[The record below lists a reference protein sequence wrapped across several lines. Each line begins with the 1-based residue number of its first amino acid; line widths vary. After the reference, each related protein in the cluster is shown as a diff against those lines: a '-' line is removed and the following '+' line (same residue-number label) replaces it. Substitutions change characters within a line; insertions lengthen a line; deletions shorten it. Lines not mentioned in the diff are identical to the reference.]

1 MNSMVICL
9 IIFAVMIILFFN
21 RKIPMAFTS
30 MGVIVALYVAGCVD
44 KATVFAGFGN
54 NNVLTMAGMFIVAAG
69 LSRTQMVNNITKLL
83 YRVNN
88 GSFTR
93 VLASYILVIFLLGQF
108 VPSLPAMFAMVY
120 PLVISMCKQLK
131 CSPSKMMYPIAVTV
145 VSTSFVI
152 EPIGPYAAW
161 FVTQNGYLESYGWT
175 GSLLSMWSETMVFLP
190 TALVTLLLTIFV
202 LPKLM
207 PDQPETETVAITG
220 PDITNNETLSP
231 VREFLGYGI
240 FIATVIGLMLGLPS
254 WAVTMAGATAVVLS
268 GVLDEQTAL
277 IRMNMSMVLLY
288 AGVTVMG
295 EALSNTG
302 AAQLLGDLAASA
314 LSGVRNGY
322 IIGAVFYL
330 VSFLMTSFL
339 YNRATTTVLIPILI
353 ITCSSIGCDPRGPVI
368 LCSLASMSSL
378 ITPMPNPAELA
389 TMPGDK
395 CILQLRGLPPFF
407 SPKYDLKRHPNY
419 RYMAEADKQKNAFDL
434 DRLINRRRRPRLNE
448 VCTMYEVA
456 VPDDALTEE
465 DEDILNYDD
474 IDDPDAFA

>member
-1 MNSMVICL
+1 MDSMVICL

-30 MGVIVALYVAGCVD
+30 MGVIVALFVAGCVD

-83 YRVNN
+83 YRVTN
-88 GSFTR
+88 GSFTK

-120 PLVISMCKQLK
+120 PLVINMCKQLK

-145 VSTSFVI
+145 VSTSFVL

-175 GSLLSMWSETMVFLP
+175 GPLLSMWSETLVFFP
-190 TALVTLLLTIFV
+190 TAIVTLFLTIFV

-207 PDQPETETVAITG
+207 PDQPEIETAEITG
-220 PDITNNETLSP
+220 ADITNNEALDP

-240 FIATVIGLMLGLPS
+240 FVATVIGLMLGLPS

-277 IRMNMSMVLLY
+277 LRMNMSMVLLY

-295 EALSNTG
+295 EALGNTG
-302 AAQLLGDLAASA
+302 AAQLLGDLAASI
-314 LSGVRNGY
+314 LSGVHNGY
-322 IIGAVFYL
+322 IIGAAFYI

-378 ITPMPNPAELA
+378 ITPMPNPVVPMAMQA
-389 TMPGDK
+389 GGYTQK
-395 CILQLRGLPPFF
+395 TILRVGIIPAIVRGIVGVLIAMTLFP
-407 SPKYDLKRHPNY
+407 
-419 RYMAEADKQKNAFDL
+419 AFG
-434 DRLINRRRRPRLNE
+434 
-448 VCTMYEVA
+448 
-456 VPDDALTEE
+456 
-465 DEDILNYDD
+465 
-474 IDDPDAFA
+474 

>member
-220 PDITNNETLSP
+220 PDITNNEALSP

-295 EALSNTG
+295 EALCNTG
-302 AAQLLGDLAASA
+302 AAQLLGDLAAGA
-314 LSGVRNGY
+314 LSGVHNGY

-353 ITCSSIGCDPRGPVI
+353 ISCSSIGCDPRGPVI

-378 ITPMPNPAELA
+378 ITPMPNPVVPMAMQA
-389 TMPGDK
+389 GGYTQK
-395 CILQLRGLPPFF
+395 TILRVGIIPAIVRGIVGVAIAMTIFP
-407 SPKYDLKRHPNY
+407 
-419 RYMAEADKQKNAFDL
+419 AFG
-434 DRLINRRRRPRLNE
+434 
-448 VCTMYEVA
+448 
-456 VPDDALTEE
+456 
-465 DEDILNYDD
+465 
-474 IDDPDAFA
+474 

>member
-175 GSLLSMWSETMVFLP
+175 GSPLSMWSETMVFLP

-207 PDQPETETVAITG
+207 PDQPETETAAITG
-220 PDITNNETLSP
+220 PDITNNEALSP

-240 FIATVIGLMLGLPS
+240 FIATVIGLML
-254 WAVTMAGATAVVLS
+254 GATAVVLS

-295 EALSNTG
+295 EALGNTG
-302 AAQLLGDLAASA
+302 AAQLLGDLAAGA

-353 ITCSSIGCDPRGPVI
+353 ISCSSIGCDPRGPVI

-378 ITPMPNPAELA
+378 ITPMPNPVVPMAMQA
-389 TMPGDK
+389 GGYTQK
-395 CILQLRGLPPFF
+395 TILRVGIIPAIVRGIVGVAIAMTIFP
-407 SPKYDLKRHPNY
+407 
-419 RYMAEADKQKNAFDL
+419 AFG
-434 DRLINRRRRPRLNE
+434 
-448 VCTMYEVA
+448 
-456 VPDDALTEE
+456 
-465 DEDILNYDD
+465 
-474 IDDPDAFA
+474 

>member
-1 MNSMVICL
+1 MDSMVICL

-30 MGVIVALYVAGCVD
+30 MGVIVALFVAGCVD

-83 YRVNN
+83 YRVTN
-88 GSFTR
+88 GSFTK

-120 PLVISMCKQLK
+120 PLVINMCKQLK

-145 VSTSFVI
+145 VSTSFVL

-175 GSLLSMWSETMVFLP
+175 GPLLSMWSETLVFFP
-190 TALVTLLLTIFV
+190 TAIVTLFLTIFV

-207 PDQPETETVAITG
+207 PDQPEIETAEITG
-220 PDITNNETLSP
+220 SDITNNEALDP

-240 FIATVIGLMLGLPS
+240 FVATVIGLMLGLPS

-277 IRMNMSMVLLY
+277 LRMNMSMVLLY

-295 EALSNTG
+295 EALGNTG
-302 AAQLLGDLAASA
+302 AAQLLGDLAASI
-314 LSGVRNGY
+314 LSGVHNGY
-322 IIGAVFYL
+322 VIGAAFYI

-378 ITPMPNPAELA
+378 ITPMPNPVVPMAMQA
-389 TMPGDK
+389 GGYTQK
-395 CILQLRGLPPFF
+395 TILRVGIIPAIVRGIVGVLIAMTLFP
-407 SPKYDLKRHPNY
+407 
-419 RYMAEADKQKNAFDL
+419 AFG
-434 DRLINRRRRPRLNE
+434 
-448 VCTMYEVA
+448 
-456 VPDDALTEE
+456 
-465 DEDILNYDD
+465 
-474 IDDPDAFA
+474 

>member
-175 GSLLSMWSETMVFLP
+175 GSPLSMWSETMVFLP

-207 PDQPETETVAITG
+207 PDQPETETAAITG
-220 PDITNNETLSP
+220 PDITNNEALSP

-295 EALSNTG
+295 EALGNTG
-302 AAQLLGDLAASA
+302 AAQLLGDLAAGA

-353 ITCSSIGCDPRGPVI
+353 ISCSSIGCDPRGPVI

-378 ITPMPNPAELA
+378 ITPMPNP
-389 TMPGDK
+389 
-395 CILQLRGLPPFF
+395 
-407 SPKYDLKRHPNY
+407 
-419 RYMAEADKQKNAFDL
+419 
-434 DRLINRRRRPRLNE
+434 
-448 VCTMYEVA
+448 
-456 VPDDALTEE
+456 
-465 DEDILNYDD
+465 
-474 IDDPDAFA
+474 

>member
-120 PLVISMCKQLK
+120 PLVINMCKQLK

-175 GSLLSMWSETMVFLP
+175 GSPLSMWSETMVFLP

-207 PDQPETETVAITG
+207 PDQPETETAAITG
-220 PDITNNETLSP
+220 PDITNNEALSP

-295 EALSNTG
+295 EALGNTG
-302 AAQLLGDLAASA
+302 AAQLLGDLAAGA

-353 ITCSSIGCDPRGPVI
+353 ISCSSIGCDPRGPVI

-378 ITPMPNPAELA
+378 ITPMPNPVVPMAMQA
-389 TMPGDK
+389 GGYTQK
-395 CILQLRGLPPFF
+395 TILRVGIIPAIVRGIVGVAIAMTIFP
-407 SPKYDLKRHPNY
+407 
-419 RYMAEADKQKNAFDL
+419 AFG
-434 DRLINRRRRPRLNE
+434 
-448 VCTMYEVA
+448 
-456 VPDDALTEE
+456 
-465 DEDILNYDD
+465 
-474 IDDPDAFA
+474 

>member
-175 GSLLSMWSETMVFLP
+175 GSPLSMWSETMVFLP

-207 PDQPETETVAITG
+207 PDQPETETAAITG
-220 PDITNNETLSP
+220 PDITNNEALSP

-295 EALSNTG
+295 EALGNTG
-302 AAQLLGDLAASA
+302 AAQLLGDLAAGA

-353 ITCSSIGCDPRGPVI
+353 ISCSSIGCDPRGSVI

-378 ITPMPNPAELA
+378 ITPMPNPVVPMAMQA
-389 TMPGDK
+389 GGYTQK
-395 CILQLRGLPPFF
+395 TILRVGIIPAIVRGIVGVAIAMTIFP
-407 SPKYDLKRHPNY
+407 
-419 RYMAEADKQKNAFDL
+419 AFG
-434 DRLINRRRRPRLNE
+434 
-448 VCTMYEVA
+448 
-456 VPDDALTEE
+456 
-465 DEDILNYDD
+465 
-474 IDDPDAFA
+474 

>member
-175 GSLLSMWSETMVFLP
+175 GSPLSMWSETMVFLP

-207 PDQPETETVAITG
+207 PDQPETETAAITG
-220 PDITNNETLSP
+220 PDITNNEALSP

-295 EALSNTG
+295 EALGNTG
-302 AAQLLGDLAASA
+302 AAQLLGDLAAGA

-353 ITCSSIGCDPRGPVI
+353 ISCSSIGCDPRGPVI

-378 ITPMPNPAELA
+378 ITPMPNPLVPMAMEAVGYTQNTILRV
-389 TMPGDK
+389 
-395 CILQLRGLPPFF
+395 CIIPAIVRGIVGVAIAMTIFP
-407 SPKYDLKRHPNY
+407 
-419 RYMAEADKQKNAFDL
+419 AFG
-434 DRLINRRRRPRLNE
+434 
-448 VCTMYEVA
+448 
-456 VPDDALTEE
+456 
-465 DEDILNYDD
+465 
-474 IDDPDAFA
+474 

>member
-145 VSTSFVI
+145 VSTSFVV

-220 PDITNNETLSP
+220 PDITNNDALSP
-231 VREFLGYGI
+231 IREFLGYGI

-288 AGVTVMG
+288 AGVTVVG

-353 ITCSSIGCDPRGPVI
+353 ISCTSIGCDPRGPVI

-378 ITPMPNPAELA
+378 ITPMPNPVVPMAMQA
-389 TMPGDK
+389 GGYTQK
-395 CILQLRGLPPFF
+395 TILRVGIIPAIVRGIVGVAIAMTIFP
-407 SPKYDLKRHPNY
+407 
-419 RYMAEADKQKNAFDL
+419 AFG
-434 DRLINRRRRPRLNE
+434 
-448 VCTMYEVA
+448 
-456 VPDDALTEE
+456 
-465 DEDILNYDD
+465 
-474 IDDPDAFA
+474 

>member
-44 KATVFAGFGN
+44 KATVFAGSGN

-175 GSLLSMWSETMVFLP
+175 GSPLSMWSETMVFLP

-207 PDQPETETVAITG
+207 PDQPETETAAITG
-220 PDITNNETLSP
+220 PDITNNEALSP

-295 EALSNTG
+295 EALGNTG
-302 AAQLLGDLAASA
+302 AAQLLGDLAAGA

-353 ITCSSIGCDPRGPVI
+353 ISCSSIGCDPRGPVI

-378 ITPMPNPAELA
+378 ITPMPNPVVPMAMQA
-389 TMPGDK
+389 GGYTQK
-395 CILQLRGLPPFF
+395 TILRVGIIPAIVRGIVGVAIAMTIFP
-407 SPKYDLKRHPNY
+407 
-419 RYMAEADKQKNAFDL
+419 AFG
-434 DRLINRRRRPRLNE
+434 
-448 VCTMYEVA
+448 
-456 VPDDALTEE
+456 
-465 DEDILNYDD
+465 
-474 IDDPDAFA
+474 

>member
-108 VPSLPAMFAMVY
+108 VPILPAMFAMVY

-220 PDITNNETLSP
+220 PDITNNEALSP

-277 IRMNMSMVLLY
+277 IRMNMSIVLLY

-378 ITPMPNPAELA
+378 ITPMPNPVVPMAMQA
-389 TMPGDK
+389 GGYTQK
-395 CILQLRGLPPFF
+395 TILRVGIIPAIVRGIVGVAIAMTIFPAF
-407 SPKYDLKRHPNY
+407 S
-419 RYMAEADKQKNAFDL
+419 
-434 DRLINRRRRPRLNE
+434 
-448 VCTMYEVA
+448 
-456 VPDDALTEE
+456 
-465 DEDILNYDD
+465 
-474 IDDPDAFA
+474 

>member
-1 MNSMVICL
+1 MVICL

-30 MGVIVALYVAGCVD
+30 MGVIVALFVAGCVD

-83 YRVNN
+83 YRVTN
-88 GSFTR
+88 GSFTK

-120 PLVISMCKQLK
+120 PLVINMCKQLK

-145 VSTSFVI
+145 VSTSFVL

-175 GSLLSMWSETMVFLP
+175 GPLLSMWSETLVFFP
-190 TALVTLLLTIFV
+190 TAIVTLFLTIFV

-207 PDQPETETVAITG
+207 PDQPEIETAEITG
-220 PDITNNETLSP
+220 PDITNNEALDP

-277 IRMNMSMVLLY
+277 LRMNMSMVLLY

-295 EALSNTG
+295 DALGNTG
-302 AAQLLGDLAASA
+302 AAQLLGDLAASI
-314 LSGVRNGY
+314 LSGVHNGY
-322 IIGAVFYL
+322 IIGAAFYI

-378 ITPMPNPAELA
+378 ITPMPNPVVPMAMQA
-389 TMPGDK
+389 GGYTQK
-395 CILQLRGLPPFF
+395 TILRVGIIPAIVRGIVGVLIAMTLFP
-407 SPKYDLKRHPNY
+407 
-419 RYMAEADKQKNAFDL
+419 AFG
-434 DRLINRRRRPRLNE
+434 
-448 VCTMYEVA
+448 
-456 VPDDALTEE
+456 
-465 DEDILNYDD
+465 
-474 IDDPDAFA
+474 

>member
-220 PDITNNETLSP
+220 PGITNNEALSP

-302 AAQLLGDLAASA
+302 AAQLLGDVAASA

-378 ITPMPNPAELA
+378 ITPMPNPVVPMAMQA
-389 TMPGDK
+389 GGYTQK
-395 CILQLRGLPPFF
+395 TILRVGIIPAIVRGIVGVAIAMTIFP
-407 SPKYDLKRHPNY
+407 
-419 RYMAEADKQKNAFDL
+419 AFG
-434 DRLINRRRRPRLNE
+434 
-448 VCTMYEVA
+448 
-456 VPDDALTEE
+456 
-465 DEDILNYDD
+465 
-474 IDDPDAFA
+474 

>member
-175 GSLLSMWSETMVFLP
+175 GSPLSMWSETMVFLP

-207 PDQPETETVAITG
+207 PDQPETETAAITG
-220 PDITNNETLSP
+220 PDITNNEALSP

-295 EALSNTG
+295 EALGNTG
-302 AAQLLGDLAASA
+302 AAQLLGDLAAGA

-353 ITCSSIGCDPRGPVI
+353 ISCSSIGCDPRGPVI

-378 ITPMPNPAELA
+378 ITPMPNPVVPMA
-389 TMPGDK
+389 TEAS
-395 CILQLRGLPPFF
+395 LYLN
-407 SPKYDLKRHPNY
+407 YKRPS
-419 RYMAEADKQKNAFDL
+419 ADK
-434 DRLINRRRRPRLNE
+434 
-448 VCTMYEVA
+448 
-456 VPDDALTEE
+456 
-465 DEDILNYDD
+465 
-474 IDDPDAFA
+474 

>member
-175 GSLLSMWSETMVFLP
+175 GSPLSMWSETMVFLP

-207 PDQPETETVAITG
+207 PDQPETETAAITG
-220 PDITNNETLSP
+220 PDITNNEALSP

-254 WAVTMAGATAVVLS
+254 WAVTMACATAVVLS

-295 EALSNTG
+295 EALGNTG
-302 AAQLLGDLAASA
+302 AAQLLGDLAAGA

-353 ITCSSIGCDPRGPVI
+353 ISCSSIGCDPRGPVI

-378 ITPMPNPAELA
+378 ITPMPNPVVPMAMQA
-389 TMPGDK
+389 GGYTQK
-395 CILQLRGLPPFF
+395 TILRVGIIPAIVRGIVGVAIAMTIFP
-407 SPKYDLKRHPNY
+407 
-419 RYMAEADKQKNAFDL
+419 AFG
-434 DRLINRRRRPRLNE
+434 
-448 VCTMYEVA
+448 
-456 VPDDALTEE
+456 
-465 DEDILNYDD
+465 
-474 IDDPDAFA
+474 

>member
-175 GSLLSMWSETMVFLP
+175 GSPLSMWSETMVFLP

-207 PDQPETETVAITG
+207 PDQPETETAAITG
-220 PDITNNETLSP
+220 PDITNNEALSP

-240 FIATVIGLMLGLPS
+240 FIATVIGLMLGLPF

-295 EALSNTG
+295 EALGNTG
-302 AAQLLGDLAASA
+302 AAQLLGDLAAGA

-353 ITCSSIGCDPRGPVI
+353 ISCSSIGCDPRGPVI

-378 ITPMPNPAELA
+378 ITPMPNPVVPMAMQA
-389 TMPGDK
+389 GGYTQK
-395 CILQLRGLPPFF
+395 TILRVGIIPAIVRGIVGVAIAMTIFP
-407 SPKYDLKRHPNY
+407 
-419 RYMAEADKQKNAFDL
+419 AFG
-434 DRLINRRRRPRLNE
+434 
-448 VCTMYEVA
+448 
-456 VPDDALTEE
+456 
-465 DEDILNYDD
+465 
-474 IDDPDAFA
+474 

>member
-69 LSRTQMVNNITKLL
+69 LSRTQMVNNITKLF

-175 GSLLSMWSETMVFLP
+175 GSPLSMWSETMVFLP

-207 PDQPETETVAITG
+207 PDQPETETAAITG
-220 PDITNNETLSP
+220 PDITNNEALSP

-254 WAVTMAGATAVVLS
+254 WTVTMAGATAVVLS

-295 EALSNTG
+295 EALGNTG
-302 AAQLLGDLAASA
+302 AAQLLGDLAAGA

-353 ITCSSIGCDPRGPVI
+353 ISCSSIGCDPRGPVI

-378 ITPMPNPAELA
+378 ITPMPNPVVPMAMQA
-389 TMPGDK
+389 GGYTQK
-395 CILQLRGLPPFF
+395 TILRVGIIPAIVRGIVGVAIAMTIFP
-407 SPKYDLKRHPNY
+407 
-419 RYMAEADKQKNAFDL
+419 AFG
-434 DRLINRRRRPRLNE
+434 
-448 VCTMYEVA
+448 
-456 VPDDALTEE
+456 
-465 DEDILNYDD
+465 
-474 IDDPDAFA
+474 

>member
-175 GSLLSMWSETMVFLP
+175 GSPLSMWSETMVFLP

-207 PDQPETETVAITG
+207 PDQPETETAAITG
-220 PDITNNETLSP
+220 PDIANNEALSP

-295 EALSNTG
+295 EALGNTG
-302 AAQLLGDLAASA
+302 AAQLLGDLAAGA

-353 ITCSSIGCDPRGPVI
+353 ISCSSIGCDPRGPVI

-378 ITPMPNPAELA
+378 IAPMPNPVVPMAMQA
-389 TMPGDK
+389 GGYTQK
-395 CILQLRGLPPFF
+395 TILRVGIIPAIVRGIVGVAIAMTIFP
-407 SPKYDLKRHPNY
+407 
-419 RYMAEADKQKNAFDL
+419 AFG
-434 DRLINRRRRPRLNE
+434 
-448 VCTMYEVA
+448 
-456 VPDDALTEE
+456 
-465 DEDILNYDD
+465 
-474 IDDPDAFA
+474 

>member
-21 RKIPMAFTS
+21 RKIPMAYTS

-175 GSLLSMWSETMVFLP
+175 GSPLSMWSETMVFLP

-207 PDQPETETVAITG
+207 PDQPETETAAITG
-220 PDITNNETLSP
+220 PDITNNEALSP

-295 EALSNTG
+295 EALGNTG
-302 AAQLLGDLAASA
+302 AAQLLGDLAAGA

-353 ITCSSIGCDPRGPVI
+353 ISCSSIGCDPRGPVI

-378 ITPMPNPAELA
+378 ITPMPNPVVPMAMQA
-389 TMPGDK
+389 GGYTQK
-395 CILQLRGLPPFF
+395 TILRVGIIPAIVRGIVGVAIAMTIFP
-407 SPKYDLKRHPNY
+407 
-419 RYMAEADKQKNAFDL
+419 AFG
-434 DRLINRRRRPRLNE
+434 
-448 VCTMYEVA
+448 
-456 VPDDALTEE
+456 
-465 DEDILNYDD
+465 
-474 IDDPDAFA
+474 

>member
-9 IIFAVMIILFFN
+9 IIFAVLIILFFN

-175 GSLLSMWSETMVFLP
+175 GSPLSMWSETMVFLP

-207 PDQPETETVAITG
+207 PDQPETETAAITG
-220 PDITNNETLSP
+220 PDITNNEALSP

-295 EALSNTG
+295 EALGNTG
-302 AAQLLGDLAASA
+302 AAQLLGDLAAGA

-353 ITCSSIGCDPRGPVI
+353 ISCSSIGCDPRGPVI

-378 ITPMPNPAELA
+378 ITPMPNPVVPMAMQA
-389 TMPGDK
+389 GGYTQK
-395 CILQLRGLPPFF
+395 TILRVGIIPAIVRGIVGVAIAMTIFP
-407 SPKYDLKRHPNY
+407 
-419 RYMAEADKQKNAFDL
+419 AFG
-434 DRLINRRRRPRLNE
+434 
-448 VCTMYEVA
+448 
-456 VPDDALTEE
+456 
-465 DEDILNYDD
+465 
-474 IDDPDAFA
+474 

>member
-145 VSTSFVI
+145 VSTSFVV

-220 PDITNNETLSP
+220 PDITNNDALSP
-231 VREFLGYGI
+231 IREFLGYGI

-353 ITCSSIGCDPRGPVI
+353 ISCTSIGCDPRGPVI

-378 ITPMPNPAELA
+378 ITPMPNPVVPMAMQA
-389 TMPGDK
+389 GGYTQK
-395 CILQLRGLPPFF
+395 TILRVGIIPAIVRG
-407 SPKYDLKRHPNY
+407 
-419 RYMAEADKQKNAFDL
+419 
-434 DRLINRRRRPRLNE
+434 I
-448 VCTMYEVA
+448 VGVA
-456 VPDDALTEE
+456 IAMTIFPD
-465 DEDILNYDD
+465 
-474 IDDPDAFA
+474 FG

>member
-175 GSLLSMWSETMVFLP
+175 GSLLSMWSETMVFMP
-190 TALVTLLLTIFV
+190 TELVKLLYKIFV

-220 PDITNNETLSP
+220 PDITNNEALSP

-277 IRMNMSMVLLY
+277 IRMNMSIVLLY

-378 ITPMPNPAELA
+378 ITPMPNPVVPMAMQA
-389 TMPGDK
+389 GGYTQK
-395 CILQLRGLPPFF
+395 TILRVGIIPAIVRGIVGVAIAMTIFPAF
-407 SPKYDLKRHPNY
+407 S
-419 RYMAEADKQKNAFDL
+419 
-434 DRLINRRRRPRLNE
+434 
-448 VCTMYEVA
+448 
-456 VPDDALTEE
+456 
-465 DEDILNYDD
+465 
-474 IDDPDAFA
+474 

>member
-1 MNSMVICL
+1 
-9 IIFAVMIILFFN
+9 MIILFFN

-175 GSLLSMWSETMVFLP
+175 GSPLSMWSETMVFLP

-207 PDQPETETVAITG
+207 PDQPETETASITG
-220 PDITNNETLSP
+220 PDITNNEALSP

-295 EALSNTG
+295 EALGNTG
-302 AAQLLGDLAASA
+302 AAQLLGDLAAGA

-353 ITCSSIGCDPRGPVI
+353 ISCSSIGCDPRGPVI

-378 ITPMPNPAELA
+378 ITPMPNPVVPMAMQA
-389 TMPGDK
+389 GGYTQK
-395 CILQLRGLPPFF
+395 TILRVGIIPAIVRGIVGVAIAMTIFP
-407 SPKYDLKRHPNY
+407 
-419 RYMAEADKQKNAFDL
+419 AFG
-434 DRLINRRRRPRLNE
+434 
-448 VCTMYEVA
+448 
-456 VPDDALTEE
+456 
-465 DEDILNYDD
+465 
-474 IDDPDAFA
+474 

>member
-220 PDITNNETLSP
+220 PDITNNEALSP

-277 IRMNMSMVLLY
+277 IRMNMSIVLLY

-378 ITPMPNPAELA
+378 ITPMPNPVVPMAMQA
-389 TMPGDK
+389 GGYTQK
-395 CILQLRGLPPFF
+395 TILRVGIIPAIVRG
-407 SPKYDLKRHPNY
+407 
-419 RYMAEADKQKNAFDL
+419 
-434 DRLINRRRRPRLNE
+434 I
-448 VCTMYEVA
+448 VGVA
-456 VPDDALTEE
+456 IAMTIFPAL
-465 DEDILNYDD
+465 L
-474 IDDPDAFA
+474 

>member
-220 PDITNNETLSP
+220 PDITNNEALSP

-240 FIATVIGLMLGLPS
+240 FIATVIGLMLALPS

-277 IRMNMSMVLLY
+277 IRMNMSIVLLY

-378 ITPMPNPAELA
+378 ITPMPNPVVPMAMQA
-389 TMPGDK
+389 GGYTQK
-395 CILQLRGLPPFF
+395 TILRVGIIPAIVRGIVGVAIAMTIFPAF
-407 SPKYDLKRHPNY
+407 S
-419 RYMAEADKQKNAFDL
+419 
-434 DRLINRRRRPRLNE
+434 
-448 VCTMYEVA
+448 
-456 VPDDALTEE
+456 
-465 DEDILNYDD
+465 
-474 IDDPDAFA
+474 

>member
-175 GSLLSMWSETMVFLP
+175 GSPLSMWSETMVFLP

-207 PDQPETETVAITG
+207 PDQPETETAAITG
-220 PDITNNETLSP
+220 PDITNNEALSP

-295 EALSNTG
+295 EALGNTG
-302 AAQLLGDLAASA
+302 AAQLLGDLAAGA

-330 VSFLMTSFL
+330 VSFLTSFL

-353 ITCSSIGCDPRGPVI
+353 ISCSSIGCDPRGPVI

-378 ITPMPNPAELA
+378 ITPMPNPVVPMAMQA
-389 TMPGDK
+389 GGYTQK
-395 CILQLRGLPPFF
+395 TILRVGIIPAIVRGIVGVAIAMTIFP
-407 SPKYDLKRHPNY
+407 
-419 RYMAEADKQKNAFDL
+419 AFG
-434 DRLINRRRRPRLNE
+434 
-448 VCTMYEVA
+448 
-456 VPDDALTEE
+456 
-465 DEDILNYDD
+465 
-474 IDDPDAFA
+474 

>member
-145 VSTSFVI
+145 VSTSFVV

-220 PDITNNETLSP
+220 PDITNNDALSP
-231 VREFLGYGI
+231 IREFLGYGI

-353 ITCSSIGCDPRGPVI
+353 ISCTSIGCDPRGPVI

-378 ITPMPNPAELA
+378 ITPMPNPVVPMAMQA
-389 TMPGDK
+389 GGYTQK
-395 CILQLRGLPPFF
+395 TILRVGIIPAIVRGIVGVAIAMTIFP
-407 SPKYDLKRHPNY
+407 
-419 RYMAEADKQKNAFDL
+419 AFG
-434 DRLINRRRRPRLNE
+434 
-448 VCTMYEVA
+448 
-456 VPDDALTEE
+456 
-465 DEDILNYDD
+465 
-474 IDDPDAFA
+474 

>member
-21 RKIPMAFTS
+21 REIPMAFTS

-175 GSLLSMWSETMVFLP
+175 GPLLSMWSETMVFLP

-220 PDITNNETLSP
+220 PDITNNEALSP
-231 VREFLGYGI
+231 IREFLGYGI

-295 EALSNTG
+295 EALGSTG

-378 ITPMPNPAELA
+378 ITPMPNPVVPMAMQA
-389 TMPGDK
+389 GGYTQK
-395 CILQLRGLPPFF
+395 TILRVGIIPAIVRGIIGVAIAMTIFP
-407 SPKYDLKRHPNY
+407 
-419 RYMAEADKQKNAFDL
+419 AFG
-434 DRLINRRRRPRLNE
+434 
-448 VCTMYEVA
+448 
-456 VPDDALTEE
+456 
-465 DEDILNYDD
+465 
-474 IDDPDAFA
+474 

>member
-1 MNSMVICL
+1 MDSMVICL

-30 MGVIVALYVAGCVD
+30 MGVIVALFVAGCVD

-83 YRVNN
+83 YRVTN
-88 GSFTR
+88 GSFTK

-120 PLVISMCKQLK
+120 PLVINMCKQLK

-145 VSTSFVI
+145 VSTSFVL

-175 GSLLSMWSETMVFLP
+175 GPLLSMWSETLVFFP
-190 TALVTLLLTIFV
+190 TAIVTLFLTIFV
-202 LPKLM
+202 LPNLM
-207 PDQPETETVAITG
+207 PDQPEIETAEITG
-220 PDITNNETLSP
+220 PDITNNEALDP

-240 FIATVIGLMLGLPS
+240 FVATVIGLMLGLPS

-277 IRMNMSMVLLY
+277 LRMNMSMVLLY

-295 EALSNTG
+295 EALGNTG
-302 AAQLLGDLAASA
+302 AAQLLGDLAASI
-314 LSGVRNGY
+314 LSGVHNGY
-322 IIGAVFYL
+322 IIGAAFYI

-378 ITPMPNPAELA
+378 ITPMPNPVVPMAMQA
-389 TMPGDK
+389 GGYTQK
-395 CILQLRGLPPFF
+395 TILRVGIIPAIVRGIVGVLIAMTLFP
-407 SPKYDLKRHPNY
+407 
-419 RYMAEADKQKNAFDL
+419 AFG
-434 DRLINRRRRPRLNE
+434 
-448 VCTMYEVA
+448 
-456 VPDDALTEE
+456 
-465 DEDILNYDD
+465 
-474 IDDPDAFA
+474 

>member
-44 KATVFAGFGN
+44 KATVFAGLGN

-220 PDITNNETLSP
+220 PDITNNEALSP

-277 IRMNMSMVLLY
+277 IRMNMSIVLLY

-378 ITPMPNPAELA
+378 ITPMPNPVVPMAMQA
-389 TMPGDK
+389 GGYTQK
-395 CILQLRGLPPFF
+395 TILRVGIIPAIVRGIVGVAIAMTIFPAF
-407 SPKYDLKRHPNY
+407 S
-419 RYMAEADKQKNAFDL
+419 
-434 DRLINRRRRPRLNE
+434 
-448 VCTMYEVA
+448 
-456 VPDDALTEE
+456 
-465 DEDILNYDD
+465 
-474 IDDPDAFA
+474 

>member
-69 LSRTQMVNNITKLL
+69 LSRTQMVNNITKPL

-175 GSLLSMWSETMVFLP
+175 GSPLSMWSETMVFLP

-207 PDQPETETVAITG
+207 PDQPETETAAITG
-220 PDITNNETLSP
+220 PDITNNEALSP

-295 EALSNTG
+295 EALGNTG
-302 AAQLLGDLAASA
+302 AAQLLGDLAAGA

-353 ITCSSIGCDPRGPVI
+353 ISCSSIGCDPRGPVI

-378 ITPMPNPAELA
+378 ITPMSIRLCTIKARNY
-389 TMPGDK
+389 G
-395 CILQLRGLPPFF
+395 IF
-407 SPKYDLKRHPNY
+407 SLFKSSS
-419 RYMAEADKQKNAFDL
+419 
-434 DRLINRRRRPRLNE
+434 
-448 VCTMYEVA
+448 
-456 VPDDALTEE
+456 
-465 DEDILNYDD
+465 
-474 IDDPDAFA
+474 

>member
-30 MGVIVALYVAGCVD
+30 MGVIVALYVAECVD

-175 GSLLSMWSETMVFLP
+175 GSPLSMWSETMVFLP

-207 PDQPETETVAITG
+207 PDQPETETAAITG
-220 PDITNNETLSP
+220 PDITNNEALSP

-295 EALSNTG
+295 EALGNTG
-302 AAQLLGDLAASA
+302 AAQLLGDLAAGA

-353 ITCSSIGCDPRGPVI
+353 ISCSSIGCDPRGPVI

-378 ITPMPNPAELA
+378 ITPMPNPVVPMAMQA
-389 TMPGDK
+389 GGYTQK
-395 CILQLRGLPPFF
+395 TILRVGIIPAIVRGIVGVAIAMTIFP
-407 SPKYDLKRHPNY
+407 
-419 RYMAEADKQKNAFDL
+419 AFG
-434 DRLINRRRRPRLNE
+434 
-448 VCTMYEVA
+448 
-456 VPDDALTEE
+456 
-465 DEDILNYDD
+465 
-474 IDDPDAFA
+474 

>member
-30 MGVIVALYVAGCVD
+30 IGVIVALYVAGCVD

-175 GSLLSMWSETMVFLP
+175 GSPLSMWSETMVFLP

-207 PDQPETETVAITG
+207 PDQPETETAAITG
-220 PDITNNETLSP
+220 PDITNNEALSP

-295 EALSNTG
+295 EALGNTG
-302 AAQLLGDLAASA
+302 AAQLLGDLAAGA

-353 ITCSSIGCDPRGPVI
+353 ISCSSIGCDPRGPVI

-378 ITPMPNPAELA
+378 ITPMPNPVVPMAMQA
-389 TMPGDK
+389 GGYTQK
-395 CILQLRGLPPFF
+395 TILRVGIIPAIVRGIVGVAIAMTIFP
-407 SPKYDLKRHPNY
+407 
-419 RYMAEADKQKNAFDL
+419 AFG
-434 DRLINRRRRPRLNE
+434 
-448 VCTMYEVA
+448 
-456 VPDDALTEE
+456 
-465 DEDILNYDD
+465 
-474 IDDPDAFA
+474 

>member
-145 VSTSFVI
+145 VSTSFAI

-175 GSLLSMWSETMVFLP
+175 GSPLSMWSETMVFLP

-207 PDQPETETVAITG
+207 PDQPETETAAITG
-220 PDITNNETLSP
+220 PDITNNEALSP

-295 EALSNTG
+295 EALGNTG
-302 AAQLLGDLAASA
+302 AAQLLGDLAAGA

-353 ITCSSIGCDPRGPVI
+353 ISCSSIGCDPRGPVI

-378 ITPMPNPAELA
+378 ITPMPNPVVPMAMQA
-389 TMPGDK
+389 GGYTQK
-395 CILQLRGLPPFF
+395 TILRVGIIPAIVRGIVGVAIAMTIFP
-407 SPKYDLKRHPNY
+407 
-419 RYMAEADKQKNAFDL
+419 AFG
-434 DRLINRRRRPRLNE
+434 
-448 VCTMYEVA
+448 
-456 VPDDALTEE
+456 
-465 DEDILNYDD
+465 
-474 IDDPDAFA
+474 

>member
-69 LSRTQMVNNITKLL
+69 LSHTQMVNNITKLL

-175 GSLLSMWSETMVFLP
+175 GSPLSMWSETMVFLP

-207 PDQPETETVAITG
+207 PDQPETETAAITG
-220 PDITNNETLSP
+220 PDITNNEALSP

-295 EALSNTG
+295 EALGNTG
-302 AAQLLGDLAASA
+302 AAQLLGDLAAGA

-353 ITCSSIGCDPRGPVI
+353 ISCSSIGCDPRGPVI

-378 ITPMPNPAELA
+378 ITPMPNPVVPMAMQA
-389 TMPGDK
+389 GGYTQK
-395 CILQLRGLPPFF
+395 TILRVGIIPAIVRGIVGVAIAMTIFP
-407 SPKYDLKRHPNY
+407 
-419 RYMAEADKQKNAFDL
+419 AFG
-434 DRLINRRRRPRLNE
+434 
-448 VCTMYEVA
+448 
-456 VPDDALTEE
+456 
-465 DEDILNYDD
+465 
-474 IDDPDAFA
+474 

>member
-220 PDITNNETLSP
+220 PDITNNEALSP

-277 IRMNMSMVLLY
+277 IRMNMSIVLLY

-353 ITCSSIGCDPRGPVI
+353 ITCSSIGCDPRDPVI

-378 ITPMPNPAELA
+378 ITPMPNPVVPMAMQA
-389 TMPGDK
+389 GGYTQK
-395 CILQLRGLPPFF
+395 TILRVGIIPAIVRGIVGVAIAMTIFPAF
-407 SPKYDLKRHPNY
+407 S
-419 RYMAEADKQKNAFDL
+419 
-434 DRLINRRRRPRLNE
+434 
-448 VCTMYEVA
+448 
-456 VPDDALTEE
+456 
-465 DEDILNYDD
+465 
-474 IDDPDAFA
+474 

>member
-175 GSLLSMWSETMVFLP
+175 GSPLSMWSETMVFLP

-207 PDQPETETVAITG
+207 PDQPETETAAITG
-220 PDITNNETLSP
+220 PDITNNEALSP

-295 EALSNTG
+295 EALGNTG
-302 AAQLLGDLAASA
+302 AAQLLGDLAAGA

-353 ITCSSIGCDPRGPVI
+353 ISCSSIGCDPRGPVI

-378 ITPMPNPAELA
+378 ITPMPNPVVPMAMQA
-389 TMPGDK
+389 GGYTQK
-395 CILQLRGLPPFF
+395 TILRVGIIPAIVRGIVGVAIAMTLFP
-407 SPKYDLKRHPNY
+407 
-419 RYMAEADKQKNAFDL
+419 AFG
-434 DRLINRRRRPRLNE
+434 
-448 VCTMYEVA
+448 
-456 VPDDALTEE
+456 
-465 DEDILNYDD
+465 
-474 IDDPDAFA
+474 

>member
-83 YRVNN
+83 YRANN

-220 PDITNNETLSP
+220 PDITNNEALSP

-378 ITPMPNPAELA
+378 ITPMPNPVVPMAMQA
-389 TMPGDK
+389 GGYTQK
-395 CILQLRGLPPFF
+395 TILRVGIIPAIVRGIVGVAIAMTIFPAF
-407 SPKYDLKRHPNY
+407 S
-419 RYMAEADKQKNAFDL
+419 
-434 DRLINRRRRPRLNE
+434 
-448 VCTMYEVA
+448 
-456 VPDDALTEE
+456 
-465 DEDILNYDD
+465 
-474 IDDPDAFA
+474 